1 MTGVPLH
8 SPSVHGPM
16 AATQGSDP
24 EPSPTLATPS
34 ENTLIAEVVSPT
46 SQLDTPPT
54 LIVPASPS
62 GLDSGQEKRKL
73 NLPFSAPKKLFDK
86 LIPSRHKMGGGG
98 HLAGIVQRNLS
109 GTVLQRTGTQE
120 SLGSVHYSPS
130 LYHAG
135 TDSGKALRTSVRP
148 DGTISYQRVRSRHK
162 SQRLLNRVFLA
173 QELSCTPDNV
183 FPIVSPVLSSRYA
196 PSVSGSVTEDSPGNS
211 NGLAMLHSKSAG
223 PVFTSPVRSP
233 VQQPAFRSTPG
244 GTLPTTLLHNMSSVS
259 LSRSPL
265 VSPRISVSQSLGS
278 LQPSSDAAF
287 SLKFSQSGLYL
298 ACGGQSTVIKVWQ
311 LRDASRN
318 QAFTRNSQDN
328 LFTPKAQSVHS
339 TAEQPEPTTTK
350 EEGFASDSYGIFE
363 PKPYREYVGHT
374 RDVLDLA
381 WSKNDFLLSSSM
393 DKTVRLWHI
402 SRNECLC
409 CFHHIDFV
417 TSIDFHPRDDRF
429 FLSGS
434 LDGKVRLW
442 NIPEKKVA
450 AWNELPDGHLIT
462 AVGFA
467 SKEGTLVAAGSHKGL
482 CVFYETDGLKYHTQI
497 QVRSTRGRN
506 ARGHKITGIQ
516 PIPSAS
522 FGEDKLLITSNDS
535 RIRLYNMKDKSLE
548 RKYKG
553 HVNNSSQIKAT
564 FSPDGKRII
573 CGSEDHSVYV
583 WDTQPSVVHKNVYQD
598 KEYYTQ
604 VPMLLSNGGGQGFKR
619 RDKDQVGMEWFNAG
633 TGIVTTAIFAP
644 TEAVHWLAQHGD
656 PLLANQPPMG
666 PNLAN
671 SGQSIRSTH
680 SQLRHVPSSLSMSQW
695 GNANTTPEDTSE
707 RLSHFHPPP
716 PLPSRSGTVGAE
728 STGIN
733 LGRANSSV
741 SLPQPGTIN
750 HDIIVTAGYDGLI
763 RVYRRDTRS
772 NDDITAIQTLY
783 GHPPVGFIN
792 SNSSFNRVIPTGV
805 NHSSLSVQSSIP
817 FGMHHSRSEVTFP
830 PNFST
835 ASVVSGTGGETE
847 NGDNADRHRTSTA
860 SQGRRNS
867 TSSRRSH
874 TPSIFEFFGFAKK
887 KERRPS
893 PTTVATSLPAN
904 SKHSRTV
911 STRSR
916 SSTMEEGP
924 TAEPVTTSSTFGNTW
939 TDDTSTG
946 DQGQYLSADA
956 ESLKGAKA
964 SSLKSARSRQSNS
977 DVRRLSS
984 SHSQRSDAEGFN
996 LSTSHSRNRAS
1007 SIHYTTVRRGQPG
1020 DSHLASKSDIPSRGK
1035 KERTTTTTQGSCPS
1049 CASTSLHTFDVVPSQ
1064 APSPGIPGSQPG
1076 VPTISSSKTP
1086 SKGTPDKS
1094 VRELIPQGKLT
1105 ICLACRSVVN

>member
-1 MTGVPLH
+1 
-8 SPSVHGPM
+8 M

-24 EPSPTLATPS
+24 EPSPTLATLP
-34 ENTLIAEVVSPT
+34 ENPLRAEVVSPT
-46 SQLDTPPT
+46 SVLDTPPT

-62 GLDSGQEKRKL
+62 GADSGQEKRKL

-86 LIPSRHKMGGGG
+86 LIPSRNKAGGGG
-98 HLAGIVQRNLS
+98 QLAGIIQRNLS
-109 GTVLQRTGTQE
+109 GTVLQRTGTHE
-120 SLGSVHYSPS
+120 SLGSVNYSPS

-135 TDSGKALRTSVRP
+135 TESGKALRTSVRP

-173 QELSCTPDNV
+173 QELSCTPDSV
-183 FPIVSPVLSSRYA
+183 LPIVSPVLSSRYA
-196 PSVSGSVTEDSPGNS
+196 PSVAGSVAEDQSGNN

-223 PVFTSPVRSP
+223 PAFTSPVRSP
-233 VQQPAFRSTPG
+233 VQQPVFRSIPG
-244 GTLPTTLLHNMSSVS
+244 GTLPVNIHQNISSVS

-265 VSPRISVSQSLGS
+265 ASPRLSVSQSRGS
-278 LQPSSDAAF
+278 LQPSSDAVF

-298 ACGGQSTVIKVWQ
+298 ACGGQSTVIKVWR
-311 LRDASRN
+311 LRDASQN
-318 QAFTRNSQDN
+318 QASTRNSQEN
-328 LFTPKAQSVHS
+328 LFTPEAPSVHS
-339 TAEQPEPTTTK
+339 TAEPPESTTTGKK
-350 EEGFASDSYGIFE
+350 EEFASDSYGIFE

-553 HVNNSSQIKAT
+553 HVNHSSQIKAM

-573 CGSEDHSVYV
+573 CGSEDHNVYV
-583 WDTQPSVVHKNVYQD
+583 WDTQPSVVHKTMYQD

-604 VPMLLSNGGGQGFKR
+604 VPMLLSSGGGQGFKR
-619 RDKDQVGMEWFNAG
+619 RDKDQVGVEWFNAG
-633 TGIVTTAIFAP
+633 SGIVTTAIFAP
-644 TEAVHWLAQHGD
+644 TETVHWLAQHGD
-656 PLLANQPPMG
+656 PLFANQPPLG
-666 PNLAN
+666 PSLAN
-671 SGQSIRSTH
+671 SGQSIRSNH

-695 GNANTTPEDTSE
+695 GNVNATPEDTSE
-707 RLSHFHPPP
+707 RSSYFPPPP
-716 PLPSRSGTVGAE
+716 PLPSRPGTMRSETA
-728 STGIN
+728 GIN
-733 LGRANSSV
+733 LERANSGV
-741 SLPQPGTIN
+741 SLPQSGTIN

-783 GHPPVGFIN
+783 GPSPTSWSHA
-792 SNSSFNRVIPTGV
+792 NSSYSRLLPPGV
-805 NHSSLSVQSSIP
+805 NQSSFSVHSSIP
-817 FGMHHSRSEVTFP
+817 LGMYRNRSEVTFP
-830 PNFST
+830 RNVST
-835 ASVVSGTGGETE
+835 GSVDSGTGGETE
-847 NGDNADRHRTSTA
+847 DADNADRSRTSTA
-860 SQGRRNS
+860 SRGRRNS

-893 PTTVATSLPAN
+893 PKPVNTSPSEDFKRSQTVP
-904 SKHSRTV
+904 
-911 STRSR
+911 TRSR
-916 SSTMEEGP
+916 ASAEEEGI
-924 TAEPVTTSSTFGNTW
+924 TAEPTAASSTLGNTW

-946 DQGQYLSADA
+946 DHDQYLSADA

-964 SSLKSARSRQSNS
+964 PSLKSARSLQTSP
-977 DVRRLSS
+977 DARRRSS
-984 SHSQRSDAEGFN
+984 SRSQRSDGERFT
-996 LSTSHSRNRAS
+996 LSASGSRNRSS
-1007 SIHYTTVRRGQPG
+1007 SIHYTTVRRDQPEG
-1020 DSHLASKSDIPSRGK
+1020 SQPASKSATAPREK
-1035 KERTTTTTQGSCPS
+1035 KEHTPVQGSCPS

-1064 APSPGIPGSQPG
+1064 APLVG
-1076 VPTISSSKTP
+1076 VPGPQSNVPTMSPSKASSKG
-1086 SKGTPDKS
+1086 SPDKS